1 MNTGHLDVFFWS
13 GQELMNGSVTHN
25 IAPQN
30 KVTQCLQTD
39 TGAAVS
45 AALLWVEWNNTFVF
59 NCMHTFSQ
67 PTHHFWWIRLFAE
80 RLWWF
85 INDITESYVCLMCC
99 IVLQCVYCAYRYTVV
114 HFSQGRLQKHREKTS
129 VIMGLSQQLYSSLLP
144 SVSFFFFYPFK
155 LKFSNWN
162 LCTV

>member
-25 IAPQN
+25 IAPQT

-39 TGAAVS
+39 TGAAVVGCS
-45 AALLWVEWNNTFVF
+45 YSGLSETIHLYLTV
-59 NCMHTFSQ
+59 HTFSQ
-67 PTHHFWWIRLFAE
+67 PTHHWWIRLFAE

-85 INDITESYVCLMCC
+85 INYITESYVCLMCC

-114 HFSQGRLQKHREKTS
+114 HFSQGRLQKTGKNICYHGSITAVFILTS
-129 VIMGLSQQLYSSLLP
+129 FHC
-144 SVSFFFFYPFK
+144 FFFFYPFK